1 MRSQIERHDPD
12 VRLFAPIS
20 DFEPELPAH
29 GEHRRVLRQHLA
41 VDALQPRGAAL
52 VDDYGQSKKRD
63 LNLDSPF
70 AIFSL
75 LGEKPKAKSRE
86 PAVAVLYAT
95 GEIMSDAIGGE
106 DSSELVTPS
115 MIRKAVRKA
124 LDDDSVKA
132 IVLRVDSPGGSA
144 SASDEIWAF
153 LKEAD
158 KRKPVTVSMGR
169 VAASGGYYIACAGR
183 RITADPATITGSI
196 GVVGGKIVVKG
207 ALDWAGIT
215 VEPVVR
221 GQHAEMLSLLRP
233 FTDEERAFMKKS
245 MENVYEVFAS
255 RVTAARGEKV
265 VKLDEVAQG
274 RLFTGIQAKEV
285 GLVDDVGTLHD
296 AVKAAAKSVGLGDNY
311 QVLVLPEPKSFAD
324 ILREGLLAD
333 VRTPIT
339 LGGVKF
345 DAVAALL
352 SSLPADLRTP
362 TERALRLLKTLD
374 SEHILLAMP
383 AGLVETSGAKK

>member
-1 MRSQIERHDPD
+1 
-12 VRLFAPIS
+12 
-20 DFEPELPAH
+20 
-29 GEHRRVLRQHLA
+29 
-41 VDALQPRGAAL
+41 
-52 VDDYGQSKKRD
+52 
-63 LNLDSPF
+63 
-70 AIFSL
+70 
-75 LGEKPKAKSRE
+75 
-86 PAVAVLYAT
+86 
-95 GEIMSDAIGGE
+95 
-106 DSSELVTPS
+106 
-115 MIRKAVRKA
+115 
-124 LDDDSVKA
+124 
-132 IVLRVDSPGGSA
+132 
-144 SASDEIWAF
+144 
-153 LKEAD
+153 
-158 KRKPVTVSMGR
+158 
-169 VAASGGYYIACAGR
+169 
-183 RITADPATITGSI
+183 
-196 GVVGGKIVVKG
+196 
-207 ALDWAGIT
+207 
-215 VEPVVR
+215 
-221 GQHAEMLSLLRP
+221 MLSLLRP